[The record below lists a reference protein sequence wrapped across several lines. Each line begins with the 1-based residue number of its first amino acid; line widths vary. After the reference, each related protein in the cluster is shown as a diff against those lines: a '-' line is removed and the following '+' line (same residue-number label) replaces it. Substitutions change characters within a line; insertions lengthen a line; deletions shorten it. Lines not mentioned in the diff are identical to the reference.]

1 MPLGFAIC
9 TRPISMAAD
18 IVIEF
23 AGPERAAEVR
33 ELMLAAFRE
42 YDGVLTVP
50 SSAMSETIDD
60 TAGHI
65 AAGGAVLATCDGRL
79 VGSGRFEMRDDHVY
93 IGRLSVLPEF
103 RGRGIGALMMTALEQ
118 RGAALGAP
126 EARIGVRTLLP
137 RNIELYTRLGYA
149 ITDRYKHP
157 RGEEIIVDMAKK
169 LS

>member
-1 MPLGFAIC
+1 
-9 TRPISMAAD
+9 MAAE
-18 IVIEF
+18 IVLEF

-33 ELMLAAFRE
+33 ELMFAAFRE

-50 SSAMSETIDD
+50 SSAMSETLED

-65 AAGGAVLATCDGRL
+65 AAGGAVLATCEGRL

-118 RGAALGAP
+118 RGASLGAP

-137 RNIELYTRLGYA
+137 KNVALYERLGYVV
-149 ITDRYKHP
+149 TDTYKHP

-169 LS
+169 LL

>member
-1 MPLGFAIC
+1 
-9 TRPISMAAD
+9 MAAD
-18 IVIEF
+18 IVLEF
-23 AGPERAAEVR
+23 VGPERAADVR

-50 SSAMSETIDD
+50 SSAMWETIED
-60 TAGHI
+60 TAAHI
-65 AAGGAVLATCDGRL
+65 ALGGAVLATYGGQL

-126 EARIGVRTLLP
+126 EARISVRTLLP
-137 RNIELYTRLGYA
+137 KNVQLYERLGYA
-149 ITDRYKHP
+149 VTTTHKHE
-157 RGEEIIVDMAKK
+157 RGDEVIVDMARK
-169 LS
+169 LY